1 MTEEIK
7 RRLNEYHA
15 NMIIRGIEPLVN
27 YYEFEDKEDYLNIFL
42 IETEVYLP
50 YNFLI
55 IPDFI
60 RIVGAKTYLSKP
72 SGALKRLIFEGESY
86 IESSAFFKMTELE
99 ELLFKDSTTLLSLS
113 FYECT
118 SLRSVTFNGK
128 YVDIRNKVFSMSNG
142 LRLNFKCKE
151 LYIKGSQFLGTNSIM
166 DLTEVENMYISGY
179 GNKFTIDESEF
190 RIIVSDKNKD
200 SILNTFRKHD
210 FYMIEEEKNVY
221 NVI

>member
-60 RIVGAKTYLSKP
+60 RIVGATTYLAKP

-99 ELLFKDSTTLLSLS
+99 ELLFKDSTTLSSLS

-128 YVDIRNKVFSMSNG
+128 YVDIRSKVFSMSNG

-179 GNKFTIDESEF
+179 GDKFTIDESGF

-200 SILNTFRKHD
+200 STLNTFRKHD